1 MLRTCS
7 CSTGYGFVLI
17 PLIHPADDVIL
28 LYAVALLYFAHDLVA
43 VALDLHEV
51 VVLQFAS
58 VTFELSLG
66 LAPPSFDS
74 ILTL

>member
-1 MLRTCS
+1 MVRTCS
-7 CSTGYGFVLI
+7 CSTSFGFALI

-28 LYAVALLYFAHDLVA
+28 RYAVVLQYFAHDLVD
-43 VALDLHEV
+43 VALDLQEV

-58 VTFELSLG
+58 LTFEFSLG

-74 ILTL
+74 FLTL